1 MTDARDD
8 LVERTRETL
17 AAAKEEEEAR
27 AKAKAEQSPAKDRTW
42 DDAHERPEG
51 SDEGEKTPDT

>member
-17 AAAKEEEEAR
+17 AAAKEEEAR
-27 AKAKAEQSPAKDRTW
+27 TKAKAERSPSKDRTW
-42 DDAHERPEG
+42 DDADERPEG
-51 SDEGEKTPDT
+51 SDEAEKTPDT